1 MDFSPF
7 QQVKLIFVKHEKYG
21 NCVYIYIY
29 QIIRVCIYI
38 DRYRETY
45 AHHPPIIL
53 VDDVS

>member
-7 QQVKLIFVKHEKYG
+7 QQVKLIFVKHEKYDI
-21 NCVYIYIY
+21 YIHIYIY

-53 VDDVS
+53 VDTVG